1 MEQLS
6 FLCLLRCP
14 FISDKTMYNIYSC
27 PGSKFSFWR
36 GGQLKLRTVCHKV
49 CPGIRVKVNV
59 KHDEYVLSTNLNFLQ
74 MFVTD
79 MAGGCKRGGWY
90 DAGGGEREEGGSELH
105 HLCLKGGRG
114 APPPPREGG
123 SGGRERASSTTCV

>member
-1 MEQLS
+1 MT
-6 FLCLLRCP
+6 
-14 FISDKTMYNIYSC
+14 KIYIIHFC

-49 CPGIRVKVNV
+49 CPGIKVKVNV
-59 KHDEYVLSTNLNFLQ
+59 KHDEYVQIRQ

-114 APPPPREGG
+114 GPPPPQEGG